1 MEIEINGKKYKID
14 DNPRFGVMELLMKS
28 PEDPKYIRLFLKEVL
43 IPTPTPKEIFNFRKS
58 DIENIMDMFNKSE
71 QEDSLELKKKRG
83 I

>member
-58 DIENIMDMFNKSE
+58 DIENIMDIFNKSE